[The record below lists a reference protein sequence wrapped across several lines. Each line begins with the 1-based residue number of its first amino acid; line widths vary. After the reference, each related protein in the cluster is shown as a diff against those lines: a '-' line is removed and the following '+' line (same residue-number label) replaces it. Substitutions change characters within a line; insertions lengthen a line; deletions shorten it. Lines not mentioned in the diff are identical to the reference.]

1 MGIFSKESNETKP
14 DVLPVKKS
22 VTLIV
27 LDGFGVHPDSEGN
40 AVLQAKTPFLDLA
53 WTQGRSSL
61 LNASGTHVGLP
72 PEAAGDS
79 ETGHLNIGAGQVVY
93 QSLPRINDAISSHEL
108 DDNAVVKEMFAEVRK
123 RGSDMHLV
131 GILSAAGVHGHIKH
145 LFSFME
151 MCRAYGVNPYIHMI
165 MDGRDTPQR
174 EGFLYVNKLKEKIAE
189 LGVGRIASMM
199 GRFYGMDRDGKW
211 ERTKLAYDAMVGVSP
226 EKFKDPVEVLQREYK
241 TGGDDEHIVPMS
253 RVDDSG
259 NLIGKVKPNDVVL
272 FYNFREDR
280 ARQLTKA
287 FVLQDFQHFPRID
300 FPSNLYFATMTGYEE
315 GLPAK
320 VIFPP
325 KKVKKCMSEILADHG
340 KKQIHISETEK
351 YMHVT
356 YFFNGGT
363 EQPHPGEE
371 FFKIPSPN
379 VRSYAEIPEMSA
391 LKIKEYATKRIP
403 SMGDDFVLINFANP
417 DMLGHTGDLMATV
430 KANEVVDGCVAE
442 VVKET
447 LKKGGAVV
455 ITADHGNCETMVN
468 RVTKEVDVAHTNN
481 PVPFVILEN
490 ETDIVKKAD
499 TKIKKIGTGENAKVT
514 GILADIA
521 PTSLSLIGVTPPE
534 SMTGMDLRKVL

>member
-1 MGIFSKESNETKP
+1 
-14 DVLPVKKS
+14 
-22 VTLIV
+22 
-27 LDGFGVHPDSEGN
+27 
-40 AVLQAKTPFLDLA
+40 
-53 WTQGRSSL
+53 
-61 LNASGTHVGLP
+61 
-72 PEAAGDS
+72 
-79 ETGHLNIGAGQVVY
+79 
-93 QSLPRINDAISSHEL
+93 
-108 DDNAVVKEMFAEVRK
+108 
-123 RGSDMHLV
+123 
-131 GILSAAGVHGHIKH
+131 
-145 LFSFME
+145 
-151 MCRAYGVNPYIHMI
+151 
-165 MDGRDTPQR
+165 
-174 EGFLYVNKLKEKIAE
+174 
-189 LGVGRIASMM
+189 
-199 GRFYGMDRDGKW
+199 
-211 ERTKLAYDAMVGVSP
+211 
-226 EKFKDPVEVLQREYK
+226 
-241 TGGDDEHIVPMS
+241 
-253 RVDDSG
+253 
-259 NLIGKVKPNDVVL
+259 
-272 FYNFREDR
+272 
-280 ARQLTKA
+280 
-287 FVLQDFQHFPRID
+287 
-300 FPSNLYFATMTGYEE
+300 
-315 GLPAK
+315 
-320 VIFPP
+320 
-325 KKVKKCMSEILADHG
+325 MSEILADHQ

-430 KANEVVDGCVAE
+430 KANEIVDGCVAE

-455 ITADHGNCETMVN
+455 ITADHGNCETMIN